1 MPHGLAN
8 AYGRH
13 QALPIHKSSH
23 AEEQI
28 VAAPNQT
35 VTGTLFVSQDG
46 RQNCS
51 AERCLMGTK
60 ARRKVAPLPP
70 VETASDSVASGPRSL
85 LNRKP
90 PETTALP
97 YLAGNA
103 SETVVDALIDEP
115 SAWRRTEDGSFYYG
129 DTERTYVSIGDPRVP
144 AAVNAEEAWNLVIQV
159 GGDEAAQTLLYVMAR
174 CLTNESPL
182 EKVRIH
188 VNDSLSFRGLKR
200 HRKGDF
206 RPEQKR
212 AEARRFRLLSD
223 IWVTARDTVEVKSG
237 RGTRKKSINVTSRLI
252 EVSVESEDE
261 NRSQKPGGPIRLPA
275 IVSADGTDV
284 PYVVRA
290 GIGDWARPYIETPE
304 SVKTML
310 HKIVQYDVNTDAERF
325 AMRFSLA
332 MMFNRVPERLTIAE
346 ILQSARLR
354 VPDRRVDKFRDNVE
368 DAFELLARDG
378 LIGSWRYDVVNEDL
392 PKTRWVNKW
401 LEWGVAFTPGRA
413 AIANRA

>member
-1 MPHGLAN
+1 
-8 AYGRH
+8 
-13 QALPIHKSSH
+13 
-23 AEEQI
+23 
-28 VAAPNQT
+28 
-35 VTGTLFVSQDG
+35 
-46 RQNCS
+46 
-51 AERCLMGTK
+51 MGTK

-70 VETASDSVASGPRSL
+70 VTTTTESVASGARSL
-85 LNRKP
+85 ANRKP

-237 RGTRKKSINVTSRLI
+237 RGTRKKAINVTSRLI

-261 NRSQKPGGPIRLPA
+261 TRSQKPGGPIRLPA
-275 IVSADGTDV
+275 IISADGTDV

-290 GIGDWARPYIETPE
+290 SIGDWARPYIETPE

-310 HKIVQYDVNTDAERF
+310 HKIVQYDVNSDAQRF

-378 LIGSWRYDVVNEDL
+378 LIGSWRYDVVDEDL

-401 LEWGVAFTPGRA
+401 LEWTVAFAPGRE
-413 AIANRA
+413 AIARRA

>member
-1 MPHGLAN
+1 MPGSRQLA
-8 AYGRH
+8 
-13 QALPIHKSSH
+13 
-23 AEEQI
+23 
-28 VAAPNQT
+28 T
-35 VTGTLFVSQDG
+35 
-46 RQNCS
+46 
-51 AERCLMGTK
+51 
-60 ARRKVAPLPP
+60 RKPQ
-70 VETASDSVASGPRSL
+70 ETA
-85 LNRKP
+85 
-90 PETTALP
+90 ALP

-115 SAWRRTEDGSFYYG
+115 TAWRRTEGGSFYYG
-129 DTERTYVSIGDPRVP
+129 DAERTFVSIGDPRAP

-174 CLTNESPL
+174 CLTNNSPV

-237 RGTRKKSINVTSRLI
+237 KGTRNKQINVTSRLI

-261 NRSQKPGGPIRLPA
+261 TRSQKPGGPIRLPA

-290 GIGDWARPYIETPE
+290 SIGDWAKPYIDTPE
-304 SVKTML
+304 SVKSML
-310 HKIVQYDVNTDAERF
+310 NKIVQYDVNTDAQRF

-332 MMFNRVPERLTIAE
+332 MMFNRVSERVTIGD
-346 ILQSARLR
+346 ILQSARLH
-354 VPDRRVDKFRDNVE
+354 VPERRVDKFRENVE

-378 LIGSWRYDVVNEDL
+378 LIGSWKYDVADEYL
-392 PKTRWVNKW
+392 PKTRWANKW
-401 LEWGVAFTPGRA
+401 LEWTVYFAPGRSA
-413 AIANRA
+413 VPVSASASPHGVVEMSGATPRALVKSR

>member
-1 MPHGLAN
+1 
-8 AYGRH
+8 
-13 QALPIHKSSH
+13 
-23 AEEQI
+23 
-28 VAAPNQT
+28 
-35 VTGTLFVSQDG
+35 
-46 RQNCS
+46 
-51 AERCLMGTK
+51 MGTK

-70 VETASDSVASGPRSL
+70 VTTTTGSSETGTRSL
-85 LNRKP
+85 VTRKP

-237 RGTRKKSINVTSRLI
+237 RGTRKKAINVTSRLI

-261 NRSQKPGGPIRLPA
+261 TRSQKPGGPIRLPA
-275 IVSADGTDV
+275 IISADGTDI

-310 HKIVQYDVNTDAERF
+310 HKIVQYDVNSDAQRF

-378 LIGSWRYDVVNEDL
+378 LIASWRYDVDDEDL
-392 PKTRWVNKW
+392 PKTRWVSKW
-401 LEWGVAFTPGRA
+401 LEWVVAFAPGRA